1 MDLYNW
7 LKAGHVVFVIALM
20 AGLLVYPRYKIH
32 QLSSQPGE
40 ALFETMKDA
49 SNRLRNIILNPS
61 IILVWVLGLAMVY
74 VDWQRG
80 GQLYLEGWFHAKL
93 LLVLLISGLH
103 GYFIGL
109 GKKVDRVT
117 GTVQAK
123 TLRMMNEVPFLAMI
137 GVVILV
143 IVKPF

>member
-1 MDLYNW
+1 MDIYNW
-7 LKAGHVVFVIALM
+7 LKAGHVIFVVALM

-32 QLSSQPGE
+32 QLSSTPGE
-40 ALFETMKDA
+40 PLFETMKDA
-49 SNRLRNIILNPS
+49 SHRLKNIILNPS
-61 IILVWVLGLAMVY
+61 LVLVWLLGLGMVF

-93 LLVLLISGLH
+93 LLVLIISGLH

-123 TLRMMNEVPFLAMI
+123 TLRMMNEVPFLLMI
-137 GVVILV
+137 GVVVLV

>member
-7 LKAGHVVFVIALM
+7 LKAGHIIFVVALM
-20 AGLLVYPRYKIH
+20 AALLIYPRYKIH

-40 ALFETMKDA
+40 PLFEAMKK
-49 SNRLRNIILNPS
+49 SSGQLRIIILNPS
-61 IILVWVLGLAMVY
+61 LILVWLLGLGMVF

-93 LLVLLISGLH
+93 LLVLILSGIH

-109 GKKVDRVT
+109 GKKVDQVT

-123 TLRMMNEVPFLAMI
+123 TLRMLNEVPFLLMI
-137 GVVILV
+137 GIVILV
-143 IVKPF
+143 IIKPF

>member
-1 MDLYNW
+1 MDIYNW
-7 LKAGHVVFVIALM
+7 LKAGHVVFVIAMM
-20 AGLLVYPRYKIH
+20 AGLMVYPRYKIH

-40 ALFETMKDA
+40 PLFETMKDA
-49 SNRLRNIILNPS
+49 SRKLKNIILNPS
-61 IILVWVLGLAMVY
+61 LILVWLLGLGLVF

-80 GQLYLEGWFHAKL
+80 GQLYLEGWFHTKV
-93 LLVLLISGLH
+93 LLVLIISGLH
-103 GYFIGL
+103 GYFIGV

-117 GTVQAK
+117 GTVQAR

>member
-7 LKAGHVVFVIALM
+7 LKAGHIIFVVALM
-20 AGLLVYPRYKIH
+20 AGLLVFPRYKIH

-40 ALFETMKDA
+40 ALFETMMK
-49 SNRLRNIILNPS
+49 SSGQLRKIILNPS
-61 IILVWVLGLAMVY
+61 LFLVWIFGIAMVY

-80 GQLYLEGWFHAKL
+80 GQIYLAGWFHAKL
-93 LLVLLISGLH
+93 LLVLILSGLH

-109 GKKVDRVT
+109 GKKVDRVS

-123 TLRMMNEVPFLAMI
+123 TLRMLNEIPFILMI
-137 GVVILV
+137 GIVILV

>member
-1 MDLYNW
+1 MDIYNW
-7 LKAGHVVFVIALM
+7 LKAGHVVFVIAVM
-20 AGLLVYPRYKIH
+20 AGLMIYPRYKIH

-40 ALFETMKDA
+40 ALFERMKDA
-49 SNRLRNIILNPS
+49 SRKLKNIILNPS
-61 IILVWVLGLAMVY
+61 LILVWLLGLGLVF

-80 GQLYLEGWFHAKL
+80 GQIYLEGWFHTKI
-93 LLVLLISGLH
+93 LLVLIISGLH
-103 GYFIGL
+103 GYFIGV

-117 GTVQAK
+117 GTVQAR

>member
-7 LKAGHVVFVIALM
+7 LKAGHIIFVVALM
-20 AGLLVYPRYKIH
+20 AGLLVFPRYKIH
-32 QLSSQPGE
+32 QLSSRPGE
-40 ALFETMKDA
+40 PLFETMMK
-49 SNRLRNIILNPS
+49 SSGQLRKIILNPS
-61 IILVWVLGLAMVY
+61 LSLVWIFGIAMVY

-80 GQLYLEGWFHAKL
+80 GQIYLAGWFHAKL
-93 LLVLLISGLH
+93 LLVLILSGLH

-109 GKKVDRVT
+109 GKKVDRVS

-123 TLRMMNEVPFLAMI
+123 TLRMLNEIPFILMI
-137 GVVILV
+137 GIVILV

>member
-1 MDLYNW
+1 MDIYNW
-7 LKAGHVVFVIALM
+7 LKAGHIIFVVALM
-20 AGLLVYPRYKIH
+20 AGLLVFPRYKIH

-40 ALFETMKDA
+40 PLFETMKK
-49 SNRLRNIILNPS
+49 SSGQLRMIILNPS
-61 IILVWVLGLAMVY
+61 LVLVWLFGLGMVY
-74 VDWQRG
+74 DDWQRG

-93 LLVLLISGLH
+93 LLVLILSGLH

-123 TLRMMNEVPFLAMI
+123 TLRMLNEVPFLLMI
-137 GVVILV
+137 GIVILV
-143 IVKPF
+143 IIRPF

>member
-7 LKAGHVVFVIALM
+7 LKAGHIIFVVALM
-20 AGLLVYPRYKIH
+20 AGLLVFPRYKIH

-40 ALFETMKDA
+40 ALFETMMK
-49 SNRLRNIILNPS
+49 SSGQLRKIILNPS
-61 IILVWVLGLAMVY
+61 LFLVWIFGIAMVY

-80 GQLYLEGWFHAKL
+80 GQIYLAGWFHAKL
-93 LLVLLISGLH
+93 LLVLILSALH

-109 GKKVDRVT
+109 GKKVDRVS

-123 TLRMMNEVPFLAMI
+123 TLRMLNEIPFILMI
-137 GVVILV
+137 GIVILV

>member
-1 MDLYNW
+1 MDIYAW
-7 LKAGHVVFVIALM
+7 LKVGHIVFVIALM

-32 QLSSQPGE
+32 QLSGEPGGQ
-40 ALFETMKDA
+40 LFETMKDA
-49 SNRLRNIILNPS
+49 SHRLKNIILNPS
-61 IILVWVLGLAMVY
+61 LILVWLFGLGMIL

-80 GQLYLEGWFHAKL
+80 GQMYLEGWFHAKL
-93 LLVLLISGLH
+93 LLVLIISGLH

-123 TLRMMNEVPFLAMI
+123 RLRMMNEAPFILMI

-143 IVKPF
+143 ILKPF

>member
-7 LKAGHVVFVIALM
+7 LKAGHVIFVVALM

-32 QLSSQPGE
+32 QLSSAPGE
-40 ALFETMKDA
+40 ALFEAMKK
-49 SNRLRNIILNPS
+49 SSGQLRSIILNPS
-61 IILVWVLGLAMVY
+61 LILVWLFGLGMVY
-74 VDWQRG
+74 IDWQRG

-93 LLVLLISGLH
+93 LLVLFISGMH
-103 GYFIGL
+103 GYFIGV

-123 TLRMMNEVPFLAMI
+123 TLRMMNEIPFLLMI
-137 GVVILV
+137 GIVILV

>member
-1 MDLYNW
+1 MDIYLW
-7 LKAGHVVFVIALM
+7 IKAAHVVFVVALM
-20 AGLLVYPRYKIH
+20 AALMIYPRYKIH
-32 QLSSQPGE
+32 QLSSRPGE
-40 ALFETMKDA
+40 PLFETMKDA
-49 SNRLRNIILNPS
+49 SARLKRLILNPS
-61 IILVWVLGLAMVY
+61 LILVWVFGVLLVY

-80 GQLYLEGWFHAKL
+80 GQILFQPWFHTKL
-93 LLVLLISGLH
+93 LLVLGISGLH

-109 GKKVDRVT
+109 GKKVDAVS

-123 TLRMMNEVPFLAMI
+123 RLRMLNEVPFLLMI

>member
-7 LKAGHVVFVIALM
+7 LKAGHIIFVVALM
-20 AGLLVYPRYKIH
+20 GGLLVYPRYKIH
-32 QLSSQPGE
+32 QLSSAPGE

-49 SNRLRNIILNPS
+49 SHRLKNIILNPS
-61 IILVWVLGLAMVY
+61 LILVWVFGLAMVF

-80 GQLYLEGWFHAKL
+80 GQIYLAGWFHAKF
-93 LLVLLISGLH
+93 LLVLILSGLH

-123 TLRMMNEVPFLAMI
+123 TLRMMNEVPFLLMI
-137 GVVILV
+137 GIVILV

>member
-7 LKAGHVVFVIALM
+7 LKAGHVIFVVALM

-32 QLSSQPGE
+32 QLSSAPGE
-40 ALFETMKDA
+40 PLFDTMKK
-49 SNRLRNIILNPS
+49 SSSQLRMIILNPS
-61 IILVWVLGLAMVY
+61 LILVWLFGLAMVY

-93 LLVLLISGLH
+93 LLVLLISGIH
-103 GYFIGL
+103 GYFIGI

-123 TLRMMNEVPFLAMI
+123 TLRMMNEIPFLLMI
-137 GVVILV
+137 GIVILV

>member
-1 MDLYNW
+1 MDFYNW
-7 LKAGHVVFVIALM
+7 LKSGHIIFVVSLM

-40 ALFETMKDA
+40 PLFETMKKSA
-49 SNRLRNIILNPS
+49 GQLRMIILNPS
-61 IILVWVLGLAMVY
+61 LILVWVFGLGMVY

-80 GQLYLEGWFHAKL
+80 GLLYLEGWFHAKL
-93 LLVLLISGLH
+93 LLVIILSGLH

-123 TLRMMNEVPFLAMI
+123 TLRMLNEIPFLLMI
-137 GVVILV
+137 AIVILV